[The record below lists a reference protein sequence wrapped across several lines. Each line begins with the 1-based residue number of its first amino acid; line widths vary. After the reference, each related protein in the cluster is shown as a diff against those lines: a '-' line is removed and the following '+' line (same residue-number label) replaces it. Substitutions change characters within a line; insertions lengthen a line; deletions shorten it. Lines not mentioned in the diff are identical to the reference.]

1 MSVSDEI
8 FERRFIFIFCK
19 YFLPEKNIYLLQLY
33 IAIER
38 KSILKK
44 NNVEKV
50 YKCLRKIIFEYLKID
65 WQYSKGKTLVH

>member
-38 KSILKK
+38 KSIFKKKTMLKRFI
-44 NNVEKV
+44 NVYGKS
-50 YKCLRKIIFEYLKID
+50 YLCI
-65 WQYSKGKTLVH
+65 SKLIGNTVKAKL